1 MGNAAAAAWSVLF
14 ARCVGCRTRYALVAL
29 GIVLVTVTFGHP
41 PENALYPFHEHVI
54 PRLALVLFLLAM
66 PVESDR
72 WSVDALLRANGRR

>member
-14 ARCVGCRTRYALVAL
+14 ARCVL
-29 GIVLVTVTFGHP
+29 GVIFFMAGVWKVFGHLL
-41 PENALYPFHEHVI
+41 ENALYPFHEHVI
-54 PRLALVLFLLAM
+54 PRLALVLFLLVM